1 MYIRDLVLFQ
11 TIVKQ
16 KSITKASKLLYMT
29 PQGLSKVVKNLEN
42 ELGSQLLVRTAV
54 GIEPTES
61 GQCLSEYADKTIADY
76 DELTKEILHIQQ
88 RSHGVVDLLS
98 AYGILRLV
106 TPECIV
112 AFQKKYPEIE
122 FHYREYP
129 DRQIERLFEEKEGNV
144 AFSIAD
150 FDEKLYDITELETF
164 PVKLLVHESHPLSA
178 RESVTIEDL
187 RGEPLYIESREFKI
201 YHMIRDRC
209 RAAGFEPNIIF
220 ETSEFSLCHKMVK
233 AGKGISVTVDFVFDD
248 MKEKGLKLIP
258 FSDGEYEWKM
268 CMITRKGDKPCEAVD
283 LFKQHI
289 MKWIKMIGD
298 GSITR

>member
-1 MYIRDLVLFQ
+1 MNIRDLMLFQ

-29 PQGLSKVVKNLEN
+29 PQGLSKVIKNLEN
-42 ELGSQLLVRTAV
+42 ELGSKLLVRTAV
-54 GIEPTES
+54 GIELTES
-61 GQCLSEYADKTIADY
+61 GQCLSEHADKITADY
-76 DELTKEILHIQQ
+76 DELRKEILHIQQ

-112 AFQKKYPEIE
+112 AFEKEYPEIE

-129 DRQIERLFEEKEGNV
+129 DRQVERLFEEGEGNV
-144 AFSIAD
+144 AFSIGD

-178 RESVTIEDL
+178 RTSVTIEAL
-187 RGEPLYIESREFKI
+187 RREPLYIESREFKI
-201 YHMIRDRC
+201 HHMIKDRC
-209 RAAGFEPNIIF
+209 RAAGFEPDIIF
-220 ETSEFSLCHKMVK
+220 ETSGFSLCHKMVK

-248 MKEKGLKLIP
+248 MQEKGLKLIP

-268 CMITRKGDKPCEAVD
+268 CMITRKGDKSCEAVD

-289 MKWIKMIGD
+289 MKWIKMIED